1 MGGHIT
7 ENQTKKKNLF
17 QEEKSSKTTKFYKSY
32 LSQIDYSVI
41 PFNILKHVTGL
52 KQSKYRSKSPQK
64 LANKPQPNISTHWT
78 FTIFLNMAMMTK

>member
-17 QEEKSSKTTKFYKSY
+17 QEEKSSKKTKFYKSY

-52 KQSKYRSKSPQK
+52 KQ
-64 LANKPQPNISTHWT
+64 
-78 FTIFLNMAMMTK
+78 